1 MGCPSKINL
10 VRILLV
16 SLEPLK
22 SVWKNLLKDQER
34 ELLALTDASPFA
46 FVSQQSS
53 LKTQCSGA

>member
-16 SLEPLK
+16 SSEPLK
-22 SVWKNLLKDQER
+22 SVRKNLLKDQER
-34 ELLALTDASPFA
+34 ELLVLTDTLPFA

-53 LKTQCSGA
+53 LKT